1 MWHRGDWADLAH
13 YGKYNLKACPKMGGE
28 GKIMQPPSGDGQ
40 GIKKKLKKKAVI
52 SIWNVAGINFFITF
66 NLSTGHCHH
75 QSSSVQSDLCHSWQP
90 AVPWGSDQQ
99 GAWPLKH
106 PYRMSIPTSWDK
118 HQDQGREGRGGE
130 QVHPNFTTLPVLFLC
145 LWHLP
150 WSTHSTLL
158 IHVWSPRPKQLLHS
172 DKKAILFHSSL
183 ITYCR

>member
-1 MWHRGDWADLAH
+1 MWHRGDWANLAH
-13 YGKYNLKACPKMGGE
+13 YGKYILKACPKMEGE

-106 PYRMSIPTSWDK
+106 PYRMSIPTGWDK
-118 HQDQGREGRGGE
+118 HQDQGRVPKYIQILQPSQCFSFAFDTCPG
-130 QVHPNFTTLPVLFLC
+130 VHTAHCWFTSSNQDQSNDYILIRKQFYFTLV
-145 LWHLP
+145 
-150 WSTHSTLL
+150 
-158 IHVWSPRPKQLLHS
+158 
-172 DKKAILFHSSL
+172 
-183 ITYCR
+183 